1 MGLGARIENEIASA
15 VSGTA
20 FEQVSPV
27 NGEVASATT
36 AGKTAEVVRA
46 APSAVAEVSTC
57 ATTDPSQR
65 RDIPDSCAD
74 ILEARNREF
83 VALLAGESG
92 GGGPC
97 FGFSV
102 LPSANNMLREA
113 AAMATRITGG
123 FVHFDTPDTLATGF
137 PQPVGVLVGTVSWNA
152 PILPW
157 TK

>member
-15 VSGTA
+15 VSGAA

-27 NGEVASATT
+27 NGDAASAATT
-36 AGKTAEVVRA
+36 ARTAEVVRA
-46 APSAVAEVSTC
+46 APSAVAEASTC

-65 RDIPDSCAD
+65 RDIRDSCAD

-83 VALLAGESG
+83 AALLAGETG

-97 FGFSV
+97 FGCSV

-123 FVHFDTPDTLATGF
+123 FVPSDSRDTLATGC
-137 PQPVGVLVGTVSWNA
+137 PPPVGVLVGRVSWNA
-152 PILPW
+152 PILPG
-157 TK
+157 KR